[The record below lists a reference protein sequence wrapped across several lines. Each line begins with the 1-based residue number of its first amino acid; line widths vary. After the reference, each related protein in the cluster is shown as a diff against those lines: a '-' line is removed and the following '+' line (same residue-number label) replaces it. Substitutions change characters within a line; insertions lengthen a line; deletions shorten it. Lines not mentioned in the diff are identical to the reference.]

1 MCHVCFCKIVEG
13 YGQTECTAA
22 ATMTHKVDFT
32 SGNFQFCSS
41 GSTDKF
47 ADHFSLLP
55 ESLAPNNYK
64 FLKARCNNIVTP
76 DCGLIRAQ
84 QYCSILGTILHS
96 QNFCTVFNN
105 LV

>member
-1 MCHVCFCKIVEG
+1 MFPFWYLLPRTSFDIYYIYNYLMCHVCFCKIVEG

-55 ESLAPNNYK
+55 ESLARSRP
-64 FLKARCNNIVTP
+64 
-76 DCGLIRAQ
+76 
-84 QYCSILGTILHS
+84 TIIS
-96 QNFCTVFNN
+96 C
-105 LV
+105 

>member
-41 GSTDKF
+41 GIVQTN
-47 ADHFSLLP
+47 LL
-55 ESLAPNNYK
+55 
-64 FLKARCNNIVTP
+64 
-76 DCGLIRAQ
+76 
-84 QYCSILGTILHS
+84 TILVYYPKVS
-96 QNFCTVFNN
+96 RPTIISC
-105 LV
+105 

>member
-13 YGQTECTAA
+13 YGQTECTTA

-55 ESLAPNNYK
+55 ESLTPNNYK
-64 FLKARCNNIVTP
+64 LKARCSLKARLRP
-76 DCGLIRAQ
+76 DAQ
-84 QYCSILGTILHS
+84 QYCSIL
-96 QNFCTVFNN
+96 
-105 LV
+105 